1 MNNKEYGYIKL
12 YRSVLKD
19 PDWYNGKKFDKGKAW
34 IDLLLRANHK
44 DKIVDSKD
52 KKKHLLIKTGQVLTS
67 QSDLANKWG
76 GLSRNTIKN
85 WLEDWEKVSN
95 KLSYKTNRD
104 IEHGNTIIT
113 ITNWVAYQSKSKKS
127 EQQTEHVQ
135 EYKRINTS
143 KLFSNKEE
151 EQSKYD
157 KLYGLQVYDQVSPG
171 SEVITYGN

>member
-1 MNNKEYGYIKL
+1 MGRFI
-12 YRSVLKD
+12 
-19 PDWYNGKKFDKGKAW
+19 
-34 IDLLLRANHK
+34 
-44 DKIVDSKD
+44 
-52 KKKHLLIKTGQVLTS
+52 KKHYKKLVR
-67 QSDLANKWG
+67 
-76 GLSRNTIKN
+76 GL
-85 WLEDWEKVSN
+85 
-95 KLSYKTNRD
+95 
-104 IEHGNTIIT
+104 G
-113 ITNWVAYQSKSKKS
+113 KS